1 MTLDSGV
8 SVGQLLLAVAAVLLS
23 GGVAWGGLLARVRSL
38 EGEVAALSDMGE
50 RMARVETKLDGLT
63 EQLRELNRSV
73 QWMREPASYDG
84 AKGTGR

>member
-8 SVGQLLLAVAAVLLS
+8 SLGQLLLAVSAVLLS

-38 EGEVAALSDMGE
+38 ESEVATLGGMGE
-50 RMARVETKLDGLT
+50 RIARVETKLDGIV

-73 QWMREPASYDG
+73 QWMREPAAYDG
-84 AKGTGR
+84 ARGPAR